1 MSVDHVQLLYAVLT
15 TVCFAVAIT
24 TVVNDNFPK
33 LQRKPFNCVYCMTWY
48 VAIILSMSMQPNPLV
63 GFLLIPV
70 TQILA
75 WIIYQKAM

>member
-1 MSVDHVQLLYAVLT
+1 VQLLYAVLT

-33 LQRKPFNCVYCMTWY
+33 LQRKPFSCVYCMTWWI
-48 VAIILSMSMQPNPLV
+48 AIPISPLLQADPLA
-63 GFLLIPV
+63 GFVLIPI

-75 WIIYQKAM
+75 WIVYQKAV